1 MDYQYL
7 YWLETTDR
15 LFKID
20 FKELKRLY
28 PNVEKLWIYLFQ
40 KGLLILGN
48 IRDKNLAILKMIFLI
63 LNGLF
68 Q

>member
-1 MDYQYL
+1 MS
-7 YWLETTDR
+7 
-15 LFKID
+15 K
-20 FKELKRLY
+20 
-28 PNVEKLWIYLFQ
+28 KLWIYLFQ

-48 IRDKNLAILKMIFLI
+48 IRDKNLAILKIIFLI